1 MEKSLQT
8 SDECLILL
16 AVKDRDL
23 IGANQLMG
31 ESFLDFRRIA
41 RGSADESIDM
51 ADLDQIILPLTKPT
65 DQGIFHRF
73 ELESIQFHV
82 NLDVHF
88 VENCKNDKFISESEY
103 LNVLE
108 GRTWDKAAKDFVKRE
123 RKHAVKNKWTTKK
136 TKWDYKNDND
146 YVMPRQ
152 VLIEKFL
159 YIHIQLLMFNQ
170 TTVYSLQIYKMKD

>member
-41 RGSADESIDM
+41 RGPADESIDM

-65 DQGIFHRF
+65 DQGIFDRF
-73 ELESIQFHV
+73 V
-82 NLDVHF
+82 NLDVHLYR
-88 VENCKNDKFISESEY
+88 NCKIHFRIGIFERAGGTDVGQGGQGFRQERTQTRRQKQMNDE
-103 LNVLE
+103 
-108 GRTWDKAAKDFVKRE
+108 
-123 RKHAVKNKWTTKK
+123 KNE
-136 TKWDYKNDND
+136 
-146 YVMPRQ
+146 MR
-152 VLIEKFL
+152 L
-159 YIHIQLLMFNQ
+159 
-170 TTVYSLQIYKMKD
+170 